1 MSDHLPSFSAAFEF
15 GFLLQINE
23 EAALG
28 AALNDY
34 LSSRSYLAGFSPS
47 QADQKAFALLR
58 RPPDSRLVHALRW
71 YRHVAALQL
80 DADSESSSE

>member
-1 MSDHLPSFSAAFEF
+1 MLCARLPSFSAAFEF
-15 GFLLQINE
+15 GFLLQIEE
-23 EAALG
+23 EAALA

-34 LSSRSYLAGFSPS
+34 LASRSYLAGFGPS
-47 QADQKAFALLR
+47 QADREVLALLR

-80 DADSESSSE
+80 DPESSSE